1 MVEQRIIPGLDHFF
15 LNGQW
20 QPTPDYHRIASV
32 KKIIR
37 KPSAKG
43 EAQREAQR
51 RTIPLPLGN
60 GLATRGMEPRLR
72 Q

>member
-20 QPTPDYHRIASV
+20 QPTPDYHRPVNV
-32 KKIIR
+32 KKVTR

-43 EAQREAQR
+43 GAQREAQR
-51 RTIPLPLGN
+51 RTLPLPLGD
-60 GLATRGMEPRLR
+60 GLAPW
-72 Q
+72 